1 MPLTFDLV
9 LRNNKIKQQK
19 VQGGATKITQTI
31 QLFCIR
37 IIEDFSAF
45 KEQWK
50 TFIEMLK
57 KIPTKNSLENKA
69 CQMTQADGSSQT
81 KYMFVHN
88 IQELH

>member
-19 VQGGATKITQTI
+19 VQGGVTKITQTI

-57 KIPTKNSLENKA
+57 KNTYKEQLGK
-69 CQMTQADGSSQT
+69 
-81 KYMFVHN
+81 
-88 IQELH
+88 

>member
-19 VQGGATKITQTI
+19 VQGGETKITQTI

-57 KIPTKNSLENKA
+57 KNTYKEQLGK
-69 CQMTQADGSSQT
+69 
-81 KYMFVHN
+81 
-88 IQELH
+88 

>member
-1 MPLTFDLV
+1 MNKKNKTSLCSPWWIWSYMPLTFDLV

-19 VQGGATKITQTI
+19 VQGGVTKITQTI

-37 IIEDFSAF
+37 IVEDFSAF

-57 KIPTKNSLENKA
+57 KNTYKEQLGK
-69 CQMTQADGSSQT
+69 
-81 KYMFVHN
+81 
-88 IQELH
+88 